1 MINILAKCS
10 IDSIVDYIQDDK
22 MYNIYFI
29 TSVNNNNSR
38 GGIIGNNS
46 GNSTAGA
53 LSFKINNSIT
63 YIKKSRII
71 KKSLIFLNEN
81 DELVIPNIEYDIRY
95 VLIEEI

>member
-1 MINILAKCS
+1 MINIIAKCS
-10 IDSIVDYIQDDK
+10 IDSIVDYIETDK

-38 GGIIGNNS
+38 G
-46 GNSTAGA
+46 AE
-53 LSFKINNSIT
+53 SFKINNSIT
-63 YIKKSRII
+63 YIKKSRVI

-81 DELVIPNIEYDIRY
+81 DELVIPSIEFDVRY

>member
-1 MINILAKCS
+1 MINIIAKCS
-10 IDSIVDYIQDDK
+10 IDSIVEYIESDK

-38 GGIIGNNS
+38 G
-46 GNSTAGA
+46 AE
-53 LSFKINNSIT
+53 SFKINNSIT
-63 YIKKSRII
+63 YIKKSRVI

-81 DELVIPNIEYDIRY
+81 DELVIPSIEFDVRY

>member
-1 MINILAKCS
+1 MINILSKCS
-10 IDSIVDYIQDDK
+10 IYSIVDYIEDDK
-22 MYNIYFI
+22 MYNLYFI
-29 TSVNNNNSR
+29 TAVNNNNSR
-38 GGIIGNNS
+38 G
-46 GNSTAGA
+46 AE
-53 LSFKINNSIT
+53 SFKINNSIT

>member
-1 MINILAKCS
+1 MINIKAKCS
-10 IDSIVDYIQDDK
+10 IDSIVDYIEADK
-22 MYNIYFI
+22 MYNLYFI

-38 GGIIGNNS
+38 G
-46 GNSTAGA
+46 AE
-53 LSFKINNSIT
+53 SFKINNSIT

-81 DELVIPNIEYDIRY
+81 DELVIPSIEYDIRY